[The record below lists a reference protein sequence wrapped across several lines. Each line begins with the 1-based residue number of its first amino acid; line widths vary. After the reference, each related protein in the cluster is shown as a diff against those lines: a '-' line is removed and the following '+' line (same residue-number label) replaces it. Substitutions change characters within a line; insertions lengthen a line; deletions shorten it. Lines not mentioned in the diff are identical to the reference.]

1 MHMHI
6 EMHMPL
12 RLLMPIGLVPRATR
26 PAPAGRVQVIEWRK
40 RAGIGI
46 GEESVE
52 RGAEI
57 LAFADTKNAR
67 RTAPPGESLLA
78 PYLTWRQEAAN
89 HHEDQL

>member
-1 MHMHI
+1 MHI
-6 EMHMPL
+6 EMHMPP
-12 RLLMPIGLVPRATR
+12 RLLIPAIGFVPRATR

-57 LAFADTKNAR
+57 LAFTDTKNAR
-67 RTAPPGESLLA
+67 RAAPPGESLLA